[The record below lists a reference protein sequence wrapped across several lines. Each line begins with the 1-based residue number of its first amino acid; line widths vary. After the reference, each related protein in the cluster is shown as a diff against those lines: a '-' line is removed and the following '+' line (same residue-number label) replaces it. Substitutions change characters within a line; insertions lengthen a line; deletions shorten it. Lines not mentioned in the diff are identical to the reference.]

1 VDLDRLGLGEKIVG
15 VSAILLFI
23 FMFFDWF
30 SASVSGG
37 GTSVSEGA
45 NAWNALDNIPI
56 VLVIAIVVALGMVAI
71 KLFEVAWQPPVAASL
86 VAGVLSA
93 LSFVLI
99 LYRIIDTPGGG
110 GSFGPISV
118 DVSPSFGIF
127 LALIAAAGMTYGCY
141 RVATEEGV
149 IAPR

>member
-1 VDLDRLGLGEKIVG
+1 VDLDRLRLGEKIVG

-45 NAWNALDNIPI
+45 DAWTALDNIPI

-71 KLFEVAWQPPVAASL
+71 KLFEVAWEPPVAASL
-86 VAGVLSA
+86 VVGALSA
-93 LSFVLI
+93 LSLVLI

-118 DVSPSFGIF
+118 DISPAFGIF
-127 LALIAAAGMTYGCY
+127 LALIAAGGMTYGAY
-141 RVATEEGV
+141 RTATEEGV
-149 IAPR
+149 IAAR